1 MRTVKTTAFVWVRV
15 RIQCEGCGKRFN
27 FRRQVSHEVFENNRE
42 AAMAGLIEKLQTKSF
57 HPKRCPNCGFLQSW
71 MQPAWRRLFENALF
85 LAGFFLV
92 IGVMFWF
99 GKTVDINSA
108 MTRIMAAIMLVGSSI
123 LVFMLFRPLWRKIQ
137 QADPNRRWH
146 KVNGPKDPPPRTPE
160 IVPTPPWISWD
171 MIWAGLVAGAV
182 MIYCSSYMTGGWR
195 WGWIAVGILL
205 ILWSIRAAI
214 RNLRDKDPELD
225 KPA

>member
-1 MRTVKTTAFVWVRV
+1 MRTFTTAHLRVRV
-15 RIQCEGCGKRFN
+15 RVQCEGCNTRFSY
-27 FRRQVSHEVFENNRE
+27 RRNITNEVSGNDKVG
-42 AAMAGLIEKLQTKSF
+42 AIAGVIKQLQDYSF
-57 HPKRCPNCGFLQSW
+57 TPKRCPKCGFLQSW
-71 MQPAWRRLFENALF
+71 MQPAWRRPFEIALV
-85 LAGFFLV
+85 LAGIFLV

>member
-1 MRTVKTTAFVWVRV
+1 MRTVTTAYLLVRV
-15 RIQCEGCGKRFN
+15 RVRCEGCDNRFSYRRSITNEVSGNNKAEAIAGVIKRLQDRS
-27 FRRQVSHEVFENNRE
+27 FR
-42 AAMAGLIEKLQTKSF
+42 
-57 HPKRCPNCGFLQSW
+57 PKRCPNCGFLQSW
-71 MQPAWRRLFENALF
+71 MQPAWRMPFEIALI
-85 LAGFFLV
+85 LAGIFLV